1 MGLCELWQFL
11 VQISGFFFKISLSH
25 HVLSH
30 HVVPLSCTLAGE
42 LKGIH
47 QSPTLTLELLI
58 EKKPNPAMQIP
69 PFTDCTARVLV
80 QDPSAQNFF
89 HFLNLSEVP
98 HEFLH
103 LVLSLL
109 GLLQWERSAACLG
122 SPSHHWKWAL
132 NTNGFV
138 RFSKDESTKLLTV
151 TVMSPSVQLLLK
163 LVMLCLQDWTSEE
176 FSGYLQ
182 TWETSSCTKQT
193 GIFLFNAASF
203 VDPE

>member
-1 MGLCELWQFL
+1 MGLCESWQLL
-11 VQISGFFFKISLSH
+11 VQISGFSFKISLPH

-30 HVVPLSCTLAGE
+30 HVVPLLCTLAGE
-42 LKGIH
+42 LQGID

-69 PFTDCTARVLV
+69 PFTDCTATVLV

-89 HFLNLSEVP
+89 HLLNPPEAS

-109 GLLQWERSAACLG
+109 GLLQCEQRLG
-122 SPSHHWKWAL
+122 SPSLHWKWAL

-138 RFSKDESTKLLTV
+138 RFSRDESTKLLTV

-176 FSGYLQ
+176 FSSYLQ
-182 TWETSSCTKQT
+182 T
-193 GIFLFNAASF
+193 
-203 VDPE
+203 